1 MLGWLCYGGCLLV
14 PRGAALVASMEGA
27 GLLPPTRASWPG
39 TSRPSHSS
47 FCPPAKV
54 FRAFPHRS
62 ASDDLI
68 HDVISHCE
76 SCHSSTTYRLPCSH
90 RYCRRACSCADA
102 PEVSVLNFF
111 VSVEDVSVSFCD
123 TGPFRGYAPALLQH
137 PARAWHRRQK
147 PPSRLP
153 KIGNNTY

>member
-76 SCHSSTTYRLPCSH
+76 SCHLSTTYRLPCSH

-123 TGPFRGYAPALLQH
+123 TGTV
-137 PARAWHRRQK
+137 
-147 PPSRLP
+147 SRLCTCSTTTP
-153 KIGNNTY
+153 SSSMASPSETTISPPEKWQ